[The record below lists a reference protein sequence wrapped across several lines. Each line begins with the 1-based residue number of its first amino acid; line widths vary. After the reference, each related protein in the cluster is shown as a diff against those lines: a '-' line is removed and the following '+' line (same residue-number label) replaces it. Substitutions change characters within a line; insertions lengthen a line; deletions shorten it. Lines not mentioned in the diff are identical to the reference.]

1 MNTLLIALSI
11 IIFSLIFIYF
21 YFAFKLLNPNKIRI
35 PEGGN
40 LADLKNGK
48 LYYRWFS
55 PEKENGEILV
65 LVHGFSTPSVVWEGV
80 LPYLLEEGFKVL
92 VYDHY
97 GRGYSSRP
105 KVKYTKDLFVDSL
118 DELIEHKEISQKI
131 NLVGY
136 SMGGPI
142 VAGYAEKHSEKVRS
156 ASFIAP
162 AGYMSL
168 SVPWYQKPFYR
179 FLTMPIIRQF
189 IGVVAPS
196 IFYGGNATLTLSTLE
211 DEQHVPQERLNEI
224 YREQMK
230 YEGFTRSLLSTIKN
244 FNLFQDKSSF
254 KDIGNSEIPCSV
266 IWGTSDE
273 TVSFDG
279 HNEMQKD
286 FNNLFSTV
294 IENGFHDITYSM
306 PTKVAK
312 HLLSFL
318 KQL

>member
-1 MNTLLIALSI
+1 LNTLLIALFI

-118 DELIEHKEISQKI
+118 DELIEHQEISQKI

-168 SVPWYQKPFYR
+168 SVPWYQKLFYR

-266 IWGTSDE
+266 IWGTNDE

>member
-118 DELIEHKEISQKI
+118 DELIEHQEISQKI

-168 SVPWYQKPFYR
+168 SVPWYQKLFYR

-266 IWGTSDE
+266 IWGTS
-273 TVSFDG
+273 
-279 HNEMQKD
+279 
-286 FNNLFSTV
+286 
-294 IENGFHDITYSM
+294 
-306 PTKVAK
+306 
-312 HLLSFL
+312 LSL
-318 KQL
+318 IHI

>member
-1 MNTLLIALSI
+1 MLIALSI

-118 DELIEHKEISQKI
+118 DELIEHQEISQKI

-168 SVPWYQKPFYR
+168 SVPWYQKLFYR

-196 IFYGGNATLTLSTLE
+196 IFYGGSATLTLSTLE

-312 HLLSFL
+312 HLLSFF

>member
-1 MNTLLIALSI
+1 LNTLLIALFI

-118 DELIEHKEISQKI
+118 DELIEHQEISQKI

-168 SVPWYQKPFYR
+168 SVPWYQKLFYR

>member
-1 MNTLLIALSI
+1 MLIALSI

-118 DELIEHKEISQKI
+118 DELIEHQEISQKI

-168 SVPWYQKPFYR
+168 SVPWYQKLFYR
-179 FLTMPIIRQF
+179 FLTIPIIRQF

-196 IFYGGNATLTLSTLE
+196 IFYGGSATLTLSTLE

>member
-1 MNTLLIALSI
+1 MLIALSI
-11 IIFSLIFIYF
+11 IIFSLIFVYF

-48 LYYRWFS
+48 LYYRWFY

-118 DELIEHKEISQKI
+118 DELIEHQEISQKI

-168 SVPWYQKPFYR
+168 SVPWYQKLFYR
-179 FLTMPIIRQF
+179 LLTMPIIRQF

-196 IFYGGNATLTLSTLE
+196 IFYGGNATLTLSTIE
-211 DEQHVPQERLNEI
+211 DEKHVPQERLNEI

-312 HLLSFL
+312 HLLNFL

>member
-1 MNTLLIALSI
+1 MNILLITL
-11 IIFSLIFIYF
+11 SLILFTLFIIYF
-21 YFAFKLLNPNKIRI
+21 YFALRLIDPNEIRI
-35 PEGGN
+35 PESGN
-40 LADLKNGK
+40 LANLKNGK

-55 PEKENGEILV
+55 PETENGQILV
-65 LVHGFSTPSVVWEGV
+65 LVHGFSTPSVVWEG
-80 LPYLLEEGFKVL
+80 LLSYLLEEGFKVL

-118 DELIEHKEISQKI
+118 DELIEHQQINQKI

-142 VAGYAEKHSEKVRS
+142 VAGFAEKHIEKVRS
-156 ASFIAP
+156 VSFIAP

-168 SVPWYQKPFYR
+168 SVPWYQKLFYR
-179 FLTMPIIRQF
+179 FLTMPMIRQF

-211 DEQHVPQERLNEI
+211 DEKHVPQERLNEI

-279 HNEMQKD
+279 YEEMQKD
-286 FNNLFSTV
+286 FDNLFSTV

-306 PTKVAK
+306 PTKVAR
-312 HLLSFL
+312 HLLLSL
-318 KQL
+318 IHI

>member
-1 MNTLLIALSI
+1 MLIALSI

-118 DELIEHKEISQKI
+118 DELIEHQEISQKI

-168 SVPWYQKPFYR
+168 SVPWYQKLFYR
-179 FLTMPIIRQF
+179 LLTMPIIRQF

-196 IFYGGNATLTLSTLE
+196 IFYGGNATLTLSTIE
-211 DEQHVPQERLNEI
+211 DEKHVPQERLNEI

>member
-11 IIFSLIFIYF
+11 IIFFLIFIYF

-35 PEGGN
+35 PESGN

-118 DELIEHKEISQKI
+118 DELIEHQEISQKI

-168 SVPWYQKPFYR
+168 SVPWYQKLFYR
-179 FLTMPIIRQF
+179 LLTMPIIRQF

-230 YEGFTRSLLSTIKN
+230 FLCKRQTLSIQT
-244 FNLFQDKSSF
+244 
-254 KDIGNSEIPCSV
+254 P
-266 IWGTSDE
+266 
-273 TVSFDG
+273 
-279 HNEMQKD
+279 
-286 FNNLFSTV
+286 
-294 IENGFHDITYSM
+294 IELH
-306 PTKVAK
+306 
-312 HLLSFL
+312 
-318 KQL
+318 

>member
-1 MNTLLIALSI
+1 MNTLLIALFI

-118 DELIEHKEISQKI
+118 DELIEHQEISQKI

-168 SVPWYQKPFYR
+168 SVPWYQKLFYR

-196 IFYGGNATLTLSTLE
+196 IFYGGNATLTLSTIE
-211 DEQHVPQERLNEI
+211 DEKHVPQERLNEI

-266 IWGTSDE
+266 IWGTNDE

>member
-1 MNTLLIALSI
+1 MLIALSI

-21 YFAFKLLNPNKIRI
+21 YFAFKLLNPHKIRI

-118 DELIEHKEISQKI
+118 DELIEHQEISQKI

-168 SVPWYQKPFYR
+168 SVPWYQKLFYR

-196 IFYGGNATLTLSTLE
+196 IFYGGSATLTLSTLE

>member
-11 IIFSLIFIYF
+11 IISSLIFIYF

-118 DELIEHKEISQKI
+118 DELLEHQEISQKI

-168 SVPWYQKPFYR
+168 SVPWYQKLFYR

>member
-1 MNTLLIALSI
+1 MLIALSI

-35 PEGGN
+35 PESGN

-48 LYYRWFS
+48 LYYRWFY

-118 DELIEHKEISQKI
+118 DELIEHQEISQKI

-168 SVPWYQKPFYR
+168 SVPWYQKLFYR
-179 FLTMPIIRQF
+179 LLTMPIIRQF

-196 IFYGGNATLTLSTLE
+196 IFYGGSATLNLSTLE

-286 FNNLFSTV
+286 FNNLFSIV